1 MLKGSFKMITL
12 SLLGIIVIAIVA
24 ILTIIDNRKKNRIEL
39 IHNKNSSAKK
49 LDRVGYVFNIVL
61 SIIYIPI
68 SWISW
73 LFMMASEAT
82 IDATNQTFIFLINVF
97 CWITMIIPFLCFLG
111 IFLSVRYRKK
121 GYSVRSFVV
130 QFLPLIIFGLNLLLL
145 FIAERL
151 PAKI

>member
-1 MLKGSFKMITL
+1 MI
-12 SLLGIIVIAIVA
+12 IILFFLIVVTAVVMIFNKLDSKQVGGMELMHTKSNVI
-24 ILTIIDNRKKNRIEL
+24 
-39 IHNKNSSAKK
+39 KK
-49 LDRVGYVFNIVL
+49 LDKAGYIFNILL
-61 SIIYIPI
+61 SILYVPI
-68 SWISW
+68 SWFSW
-73 LFMMASEAT
+73 LLLMASEVT
-82 IDATNQTFIFLINVF
+82 IDATNQTFIFFINVF

>member
-1 MLKGSFKMITL
+1 MITL
-12 SLLGIIVIAIVA
+12 SFLCIIVIAIVA
-24 ILTIIDNRKKNRIEL
+24 MLTIINNRKKNRTEL
-39 IHNKNSSAKK
+39 IRNQDYSTKK

-61 SIIYIPI
+61 SIIYIPV

-82 IDATNQTFIFLINVF
+82 IDATNQTFILLINVF

-145 FIAERL
+145 FIVEGLA
-151 PAKI
+151 AKL